1 MATKYEKNVYLAMLA
16 EQCSRYKEM
25 VQFLEDMVKQ
35 RDKDL
40 NSDERNLLSIA
51 YKNSI
56 SGGRSAVRTIMAYE
70 AKEKKKENSTFLPY
84 ITEYKKQ
91 VEDELTKLCQG
102 VLKTTD
108 EQLLKKAEDDEAK
121 VFYIKMKGD
130 YNRYIAE
137 YAEGDLKKQV
147 SDDALKAYDEATEIA
162 KTLPVLNPIG
172 LGLALNFSVFYYEV
186 INDHKKAIEI
196 AKAAVEKADKE
207 LPNIDEDADENRD
220 TVSIYNLLK
229 ENLDMWVSEEEGD
242 LKKQVSDDALKAYD
256 EATEIAKTLPVLNPI
271 ALGLALNFSVFYYEV
286 INDHKKAIEIAKAA
300 VEKADKELP
309 NIDEDADENRDTV
322 SIYNLLKENL
332 DMWVSEEEGDQ

>member
-1 MATKYEKNVYLAMLA
+1 MSIKYEKNVYLAMLA
-16 EQCSRYKEM
+16 EQCNRFNEM
-25 VQFLEDMVKQ
+25 VSFLEDMLKS

-56 SGGRSAVRTIMAYE
+56 SGLRSALRTIMAYE
-70 AKEKKKENSTFLPY
+70 NKEKKKENSTFLPY
-84 ITEYKKQ
+84 IQEYRKK
-91 VEDELTKLCQG
+91 VEDELTKTCKN
-102 VLKTTD
+102 VLKVID
-108 EQLLKKAEDDEAK
+108 EDLLKKAEDDEAK
-121 VFYIKMKGD
+121 VFYVKMKGD

-147 SDDALKAYDEATEIA
+147 SDDALK
-162 KTLPVLNPIG
+162 
-172 LGLALNFSVFYYEV
+172 S
-186 INDHKKAIEI
+186 
-196 AKAAVEKADKE
+196 
-207 LPNIDEDADENRD
+207 
-220 TVSIYNLLK
+220 
-229 ENLDMWVSEEEGD
+229 
-242 LKKQVSDDALKAYD
+242 YD

-300 VEKADKELP
+300 VDKADKELP

-332 DMWVSEEEGDQ
+332 DMWVNEEEGDQ